1 MSKEKL
7 FTPEEEAFLEQNKT
21 MLRTILTKFIK
32 DKRDIVLRHQP
43 GPERDA
49 KIDGTFFFED
59 LVSSSLFDRPER
71 VSQDS
76 GI

>member
-7 FTPEEEAFLEQNKT
+7 FTPEEEAFLETHKV

-32 DKRDIVLRHQP
+32 DKRDIVLRYPP

-59 LVSSSLFDRPER
+59 LVSNSLFDKPEKYG
-71 VSQDS
+71 QDS